1 MIVAGSAV
9 IALMLAKSENT
20 VTTRNM
26 PPIAAMAVPIA
37 LHAPSDA
44 NSFDAHQS
52 SNAQTAMTSTG
63 DTQPGRLWGGVF
75 GDGTLHLFSPLS
87 KNEGK
92 DDFCSCMGWREKKQ
106 QRAAHG

>member
-1 MIVAGSAV
+1 MLGVDRVCADAV
-9 IALMLAKSENT
+9 VRWRDEESK
-20 VTTRNM
+20 
-26 PPIAAMAVPIA
+26 
-37 LHAPSDA
+37 
-44 NSFDAHQS
+44 
-52 SNAQTAMTSTG
+52 
-63 DTQPGRLWGGVF
+63 GRGGVF